1 MTNAKIRVE
10 SIYDLALAKLLQD
23 KLEKVVL
30 VSPTKDQQEFLSIE
44 DTNQPHDI
52 HIGDLE
58 YRNGIQIKGVSA
70 TVDKIEKLFRESLPD
85 SIIFKHPIQQDAV
98 YNATVIKYLYRKR
111 MAILDLDGNQQ
122 AIMFNVETNVGNKHT
137 VQVKELTTEKDKLP
151 ICSDIITLSGD
162 YVILE
167 VDADFV
173 RVSRKIKA
181 DDRTKLHDFGKKV
194 VPDGFGVI
202 IRTSANSVKL
212 DEVENEINKL
222 VEMWAGIE
230 ASIGHDDDS
239 TELFGGQKVSEIILG
254 NASKVFLDKLRSEVA
269 DTIKNYHYFKAY
281 SMATGLTIDFA
292 QQFIEKVGK
301 EELGLSLENMIL
313 SRDYPIGNHVKVQF
327 NYLNGTTD
335 ESIIGNISKTGDII
349 VTKRVL
355 SRSHQHSTPDLI
367 LEEGDLMEVHFSYG
381 SWTIH
386 YKFFSSLSGDL
397 IGEKVKIITPLDF
410 IYRGRI
416 RGFDMGMTLQKLS
429 DGTVTS
435 DIDNSVSDMVKRG
448 MISKSLDAKLG
459 EVSRVA
465 MEMLKAGNDS
475 IVIRLDQ

>member
-1 MTNAKIRVE
+1 
-10 SIYDLALAKLLQD
+10 
-23 KLEKVVL
+23 
-30 VSPTKDQQEFLSIE
+30 
-44 DTNQPHDI
+44 
-52 HIGDLE
+52 
-58 YRNGIQIKGVSA
+58 
-70 TVDKIEKLFRESLPD
+70 
-85 SIIFKHPIQQDAV
+85 
-98 YNATVIKYLYRKR
+98 
-111 MAILDLDGNQQ
+111 
-122 AIMFNVETNVGNKHT
+122 
-137 VQVKELTTEKDKLP
+137 
-151 ICSDIITLSGD
+151 
-162 YVILE
+162 
-167 VDADFV
+167 
-173 RVSRKIKA
+173 
-181 DDRTKLHDFGKKV
+181 
-194 VPDGFGVI
+194 
-202 IRTSANSVKL
+202 
-212 DEVENEINKL
+212 
-222 VEMWAGIE
+222 
-230 ASIGHDDDS
+230 
-239 TELFGGQKVSEIILG
+239 
-254 NASKVFLDKLRSEVA
+254 
-269 DTIKNYHYFKAY
+269 
-281 SMATGLTIDFA
+281 MATGLTIDFA

-386 YKFFSSLSGDL
+386 YKFFSSLSGEL